1 MPSETASN
9 ISVAADTPQISVVIV
24 SFNTAQMT
32 LRCLE
37 SVRADLTGIRSEVI
51 VVDNG
56 STDGSAKAIADGA
69 PWVKLIVSPRN
80 LGFGGGNNLGLVE
93 SRGENLLLIN
103 TDAFPQPGAIPALL
117 RYLNDHPDTAVVG
130 PRLLNADGSTQQSCF
145 RFPTPLRSWMEN
157 LWIST
162 AMKRH
167 PSIDDY
173 RFWAHDAE
181 RSVDFVIGACILVR
195 RSAYK
200 QVGGFDERFFM
211 YAEESDWMYRMHQA
225 GWEINFTPTAV
236 VTHLGGASG
245 AGDKPKINHV
255 FFESLDYY
263 ELKHHGF
270 AGLLSL
276 RMAMTIGCTIR
287 AGLWTAV
294 MAVSSKRRE
303 LARSK
308 AKLLAWL
315 AVRQSTCWRLPA
327 RGA

>member
-1 MPSETASN
+1 MQPEAN
-9 ISVAADTPQISVVIV
+9 NLQLSVVIV

-37 SVRADLTGIRSEVI
+37 SVRADLAGIDAEVI

-56 STDGSAKAIADGA
+56 STDNSVEAIRANA
-69 PWVKLIVSPRN
+69 PWVKLIVSQRN
-80 LGFGGGNNLGLVE
+80 VGFGAGNNLALAKA
-93 SRGENLLLIN
+93 RGENLLLLN
-103 TDAFPQPGAIPALL
+103 TDAFPAAGAVSALMQ
-117 RYLNDHPDTAVVG
+117 YLKEHPKTAVVG
-130 PRLLNADGSTQQSCF
+130 PKLLNADGSTQQSCF

-173 RFWAHDAE
+173 RFWAHDSE

-195 RSAYK
+195 RSVYE

-211 YAEESDWMYRMHQA
+211 YAEESDWMYRMRRA
-225 GWEINFTPTAV
+225 GWQISFTPTAV

-245 AGDKPKINHV
+245 AADKPKINRV

-327 RGA
+327 RSV

>member
-1 MPSETASN
+1 MPPEAN
-9 ISVAADTPQISVVIV
+9 NLQLSVVIV

-32 LRCLE
+32 LRCLD
-37 SVRADLTGIRSEVI
+37 SVRADLAGIDAEVI

-56 STDGSAKAIADGA
+56 STDNSVEAIRANA
-69 PWVKLIVSPRN
+69 PWVKLIVSERN
-80 LGFGGGNNLGLVE
+80 VGFGAGNNLALAQA
-93 SRGENLLLIN
+93 RGEYLLLLN
-103 TDAFPQPGAIPALL
+103 TDAFPTAGAVSALMQ
-117 RYLNDHPDTAVVG
+117 YLKEHPKTAVVG
-130 PRLLNADGSTQQSCF
+130 PKLLNADGSTQQSCF

-173 RFWAHDAE
+173 RFWAHDSE

-195 RSAYK
+195 RSVYE

-211 YAEESDWMYRMHQA
+211 YAEESDWMYRMRRA
-225 GWEINFTPTAV
+225 GWQIDFTPTAV

-245 AGDKPKINHV
+245 AADKPKINRV

-327 RGA
+327 RSA

>member
-1 MPSETASN
+1 MLPEAN
-9 ISVAADTPQISVVIV
+9 NLQLSVVIV

-37 SVRADLTGIRSEVI
+37 SVRADLAGIDAEVI

-56 STDGSAKAIADGA
+56 STDNSVEAIRANA
-69 PWVKLIVSPRN
+69 PWVKLIVSERN
-80 LGFGGGNNLGLVE
+80 VGFGAGNNLALAQA
-93 SRGENLLLIN
+93 RGENLLLLN
-103 TDAFPQPGAIPALL
+103 TDAFPAAGAVSALMQ
-117 RYLNDHPDTAVVG
+117 YLKEHPKTAVVG
-130 PRLLNADGSTQQSCF
+130 PKLLNADGSTQQSCF

-173 RFWAHDAE
+173 RFWAHDSE
-181 RSVDFVIGACILVR
+181 RNVDFVIGACILVR
-195 RSAYK
+195 RSVYE

-211 YAEESDWMYRMHQA
+211 YAEESDWMYRMRRA
-225 GWEINFTPTAV
+225 GWQISFTPTAV

-245 AGDKPKINHV
+245 ATDKPKINRV

-327 RGA
+327 RSV

>member
-1 MPSETASN
+1 MSPETMNN
-9 ISVAADTPQISVVIV
+9 IPAAVDRPQISVVIV

-37 SVRADLTGIRSEVI
+37 SVRADLGGINAEVI

-56 STDGSAKAIADGA
+56 STDGSAEAITAGA
-69 PWVKLIVSPRN
+69 PWAKLIVSPRN
-80 LGFGGGNNLGLVE
+80 LGFGGGNNLGLAQAK
-93 SRGENLLLIN
+93 GENLLLIN
-103 TDAFPQPGAIPALL
+103 TDAFPQSGAILALM
-117 RYLNDHPDTAVVG
+117 RYLNEHPKTAVVG
-130 PRLLNADGSTQQSCF
+130 PRLLNADGSMQQSCF

-157 LWIST
+157 LWISA

-195 RSAYK
+195 RSAYE

-211 YAEESDWMYRMHQA
+211 YAEESDWMYRMHRA

-245 AGDKPKINHV
+245 AGDKPKINRV

-276 RMAMTIGCTIR
+276 RMAMTIGCAIR
-287 AGLWTAV
+287 AGLWTGV

-308 AKLLAWL
+308 AKLQGWL
-315 AVRQSTCWRLPA
+315 AVRQSTYWRLPA
-327 RGA
+327 RSI